1 MKSHSRA
8 RTVKQWKNRL
18 KYRLIEMFPVLT
30 VLVLLAG
37 IALPIKCQLEEDV
50 EDFAEQL
57 HHPDRDFEHVP
68 APSSKEII
76 TNHIVP
82 DHGEGEDVAGDS
94 HYKDGEHGPEGTG
107 TQRYTEIGG
116 DVVLGEKVLRASES
130 PYSMRTDLEVER
142 RARLI
147 IEAGVTIHFA
157 PMVGITVR
165 GSIVAMV
172 SVDQLSA
179 SLFASTLIL
188 SLAETLLLERFPGLS
203 YGVEQCLINSTCF
216 VYLSDYGSVVWC
228 FLNRASVINAFPSVY
243 QILETGRT
251 HRAPGGILA

>member
-18 KYRLIEMFPVLT
+18 KYRSIEMFQVLT

-37 IALPIKCQLEEDV
+37 IVLPGQCQMEEDV
-50 EDFAEQL
+50 EDFTEQL
-57 HHPDRDFEHVP
+57 LHPDRDFEHVP
-68 APSSKEII
+68 APTSKEII

-82 DHGEGEDVAGDS
+82 DHRDGEGVTGDS
-94 HYKDGEHGPEGTG
+94 HYKDGEQGSDGTG
-107 TQRYTEIGG
+107 ARYTEIGG

-172 SVDQLSA
+172 SVDQLFT

-188 SLAETLLLERFPGLS
+188 SFGMFRGWPWT
-203 YGVEQCLINSTCF
+203 GVGEGFEL
-216 VYLSDYGSVVWC
+216 
-228 FLNRASVINAFPSVY
+228 R
-243 QILETGRT
+243 
-251 HRAPGGILA
+251 

>member
-1 MKSHSRA
+1 ME
-8 RTVKQWKNRL
+8 VFQ
-18 KYRLIEMFPVLT
+18 VLT
-30 VLVLLAG
+30 VLLVLVAG
-37 IALPIKCQLEEDV
+37 VTVPGMCQEEDV
-50 EDFAEQL
+50 DVFGDQL

-82 DHGEGEDVAGDS
+82 DHADVEGAAGDS
-94 HYKDGEHGPEGTG
+94 HYKESELDGAGA
-107 TQRYTEIGG
+107 RYTEIGG

-165 GSIVAMV
+165 GSVVAMV
-172 SVDQLSA
+172 
-179 SLFASTLIL
+179 
-188 SLAETLLLERFPGLS
+188 LS
-203 YGVEQCLINSTCF
+203 YVEQCLINSTCL
-216 VYLSDYGSVVWC
+216 VYLTDYESARV
-228 FLNRASVINAFPSVY
+228 LP
-243 QILETGRT
+243 QQ
-251 HRAPGGILA
+251 